1 MSGATS
7 VVKPCEVRSHPDC
20 LLHAPGLGH
29 PESRERLEAVLA
41 ALEPAPSDGWVL
53 RREVPLP
60 PPDDVLGAL
69 RWCHSAEHLEKVRQ
83 ASERA
88 PGWVDTPDCGV
99 SRDSW
104 RAATAA
110 AGVALS
116 AALDLVNRR
125 IDRAFL
131 AVRPP
136 AHLAMRDAASGY
148 CLLNHIAVA
157 VEVVVRSLNA
167 PVLVVDI
174 DALHGN
180 GLQSMFLDR
189 AEVGVV
195 SVHRYPGFPGT
206 GGGDEI
212 GVGPGEGTTLNV
224 PLVAGSTDDVV
235 VPAALE
241 AAERMSRRLLTP
253 AVAVIA
259 AGFDAHVD
267 DPVGSMA
274 MTEDG
279 FRALS
284 RGLVEIA
291 ERWCNGR
298 VLSFLEGGFEP
309 DSLAKSARVH
319 VEELSQWRPQDA
331 EHHGPVN

>member
-1 MSGATS
+1 MTASTGDP
-7 VVKPCEVRSHPDC
+7 KPCEVRSHPDC
-20 LLHAPGLGH
+20 LLHVPGLGH
-29 PESRERLEAVLA
+29 PESPERLEAVLA
-41 ALEPAPSDGWVL
+41 ALEPAATDGWIL

-60 PPDDVLGAL
+60 ARGDVLGAL
-69 RWCHSAEHLEKVRQ
+69 RWCHTAEHLEKVRQ
-83 ASERA
+83 ASENA
-88 PGWVDTPDCGV
+88 PGWVDTPDCAV
-99 SRDSW
+99 SAGSW
-104 RAATAA
+104 RAATTA

-148 CLLNHIAVA
+148 CLLNHVAMA
-157 VEVVVRSLNA
+157 VEVAVRSWSA

-174 DALHGN
+174 DALHGR
-180 GLQSMFLDR
+180 GLQSMFVDR
-189 AEVGVV
+189 AEVGFV

-206 GGGDEI
+206 GGGDEV
-212 GVGPGEGTTLNV
+212 GVGAGEGTTLNV
-224 PLVAGSTDDVV
+224 PLVAGSPDEIV
-235 VPAALE
+235 VPATLE
-241 AAERMSRRLLTP
+241 AAQRMARRLLTP
-253 AVAVIA
+253 AVMVIA

-279 FRALS
+279 FRSLS

-309 DSLAKSARVH
+309 VSLANSTRVH

>member
-136 AHLAMRDAASGY
+136 AHLATRDAASGY